1 MATVVFRC
9 PVTGF
14 KVQGLV
20 ADDMMSD
27 AAGFYYVSIEC
38 TACTRS
44 HLVNPV
50 NGKVLGGDSE
60 NKK

>member
-9 PVTGF
+9 PATGL

-20 ADDMMSD
+20 ADEMMSE
-27 AAGFYYVSIEC
+27 AADYYVSIEC

-44 HLVNPV
+44 HLVNPE
-50 NGKVLGGDSE
+50 NGKVLGNDSE
-60 NKK
+60 PKK